1 MKVGFGDGLLKI
13 DNLIVASDV
22 KTKQTVW
29 NVRSDVWLLPFLN
42 VYGILG
48 YMDGR
53 AEIELGPLG
62 VPLYD
67 LDLRYE
73 GPTFGGGCT
82 LAGGFRPFEGRHTI
96 LFGQVD
102 LNHTKTFLNF
112 NKLGITM
119 DAGIDTT
126 VFSIRLGLR
135 DKMATDSSRGNS
147 HLSLWGGVMWQDLQS
162 VLPGRIDT
170 LGLDFKVEPEARD
183 PWNLIIGGRLEIA
196 KNFDLMVE
204 AGLLGRRSLLLTMAF
219 RF

>member
-1 MKVGFGDGLLKI
+1 MVIFLLAVVVI
-13 DNLIVASDV
+13 CALSTLFERFPRVDDALAQFVIAF
-22 KTKQTVW
+22 Q
-29 NVRSDVWLLPFLN
+29 R
-42 VYGILG
+42 
-48 YMDGR
+48 MR
-53 AEIELGPLG
+53 
-62 VPLYD
+62 
-67 LDLRYE
+67 
-73 GPTFGGGCT
+73 